1 MLDLGPLRPRLTR
14 LLLIGVCLG
23 GGLQCRRAEPQAE
36 AQRPARAGAAAGA
49 APVSERASLQTVRP
63 GHSEP
68 ARPPEAGAVPRAL
81 QRCFPEDTALSPP
94 RSLSA
99 LLGRSADRYELAA
112 QPAVHHAPGSRDT
125 AAPGPSDPRGATDPQ
140 GTTAAKDTKDTKDT
154 KDAKDAKDPKAATDA
169 LYRESLA
176 CADEALR
183 IDPRAVEALHN
194 RGLALQ
200 ALGQLEAA
208 RDAFTRAL
216 AIDPDDA
223 ETLAG
228 AADLYVNH
236 LPASAEY
243 SAIGVEYARRGEQR
257 LRAVRNREGRKPL
270 LGRLMLLEGQGLID
284 LGRAREALGRLD
296 ASIATSDT
304 VQARYERALA
314 LFDLC
319 RFADAKRGFQDVLE
333 RDADDA
339 WAHYH
344 LGLVLEQLGQPAA
357 AETELGTAR
366 RLAPQDFTA
375 PLSVSPAEFKAIVD
389 KEVLALPPELRADLR
404 HVALETAELPDLS
417 DLRAEEPPLSPT
429 ILGLF
434 RGLPLPTPQSL
445 PTPAERMSAGAAPA
459 LPPAQALGESEQRT
473 IVLYRKNLLRA
484 VKTRDELVQQVR
496 MTLLHELGHLRG
508 EDDDELRARGLE

>member
-1 MLDLGPLRPRLTR
+1 MEAVLRCVLDPGPLRRRLKR
-14 LLLIGVCLG
+14 LLLVGVCLG
-23 GGLQCRRAEPQAE
+23 GGLQCRRAEPTSDA
-36 AQRPARAGAAAGA
+36 ARPARTGAAGAALGA

-63 GHSEP
+63 GHPEP
-68 ARPPEAGAVPRAL
+68 ARTPEAGALPRAL

-94 RSLSA
+94 RTLSA

-112 QPAVHHAPGSRDT
+112 QPAIHHPTGSQST
-125 AAPGPSDPRGATDPQ
+125 GPAASDSKGAR
-140 GTTAAKDTKDTKDT
+140 
-154 KDAKDAKDPKAATDA
+154 DAKDPKVASDA

-228 AADLYVNH
+228 AADLYINH
-236 LPASAEY
+236 LPASAEF

-257 LRAVRNREGRKPL
+257 LRAVRNREGKKPL

-319 RFADAKRGFQDVLE
+319 RFPEARRGFQDVLE

-344 LGLVLEQLGQPAA
+344 LGLVLEQLGLAAA
-357 AETELGTAR
+357 AESELAVAR
-366 RLAPQDFTA
+366 RLAPQDFVA
-375 PLSVSPAEFKAIVD
+375 PLPVSPAEFKAIVD
-389 KEVLALPPELRADLR
+389 KEVQALPPELRADLR
-404 HVALETAELPDLS
+404 HVALETAELPDLA

-434 RGLPLPTPQSL
+434 RGLPLPTP
-445 PTPAERMSAGAAPA
+445 AEKLSAGAVQPAAPA
-459 LPPAQALGESEQRT
+459 LPPGDVEQRT